1 MNEHKLS
8 VKDQGPMDETN
19 DPFSA
24 LGSEKDKKK
33 DKKEKTALTWVQDYL
48 SRRSHSE
55 KELLAKLL
63 KKEFDKET
71 ALEAIAYARKQR
83 WLESPEELA
92 EKVYLEWDKKN
103 KSHAWIIQYLDEKGL
118 PPLDYDKRREI
129 EKATYQ
135 LRKKFGTIN
144 SENHQRAGLN
154 LASKGFGYGEFKA
167 AAQNLSD
174 DETK

>member
-1 MNEHKLS
+1 MDNDN
-8 VKDQGPMDETN
+8 DQ
-19 DPFSA
+19 FSTPPNK
-24 LGSEKDKKK
+24 GK
-33 DKKEKTALTWVQDYL
+33 DKKEKGALTWVQDYL

-63 KKEFDKET
+63 KKDFDRET
-71 ALEAIAYARKQR
+71 ALEAIAFARERR

-103 KSHAWIIQYLDEKGL
+103 KSHAWITQYLDEKGL
-118 PPLDYDKRREI
+118 PSLDYDQRREI

-144 SENHQRAGLN
+144 SENHQRAGSN
-154 LASKGFGYGEFKA
+154 LASKGFGYHEFKA
-167 AAQNLSD
+167 AAQNLKD
-174 DETK
+174 EETKQS